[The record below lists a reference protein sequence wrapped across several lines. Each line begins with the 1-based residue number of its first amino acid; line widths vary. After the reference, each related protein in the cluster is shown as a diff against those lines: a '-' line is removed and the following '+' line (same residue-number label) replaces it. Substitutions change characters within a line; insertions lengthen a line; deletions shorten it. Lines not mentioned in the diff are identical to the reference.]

1 MIRLFMAAFSALAGK
16 PAVGATVS
24 VDAAADMKLT
34 EALVGL
40 KSDPY
45 IKLADAELRI
55 ISVFDELRYDRA
67 DMDVL
72 SGPMR
77 DHAVEKLKPLGFKQV
92 TGSSFLHAETGI
104 RVLLPKSHALGGSP
118 FDIARYTPRGE
129 FDYYLLTPTQ
139 AACMMID
146 SYSKMKALERIKG
159 LIKTQ
164 PINILRIADYLEKK
178 PVHEDFEDTIGHLKF
193 VQREAVESEPLR
205 RRRALGSMR
214 L

>member
-1 MIRLFMAAFSALAGK
+1 MMRMIMRAFASTGAKTAA
-16 PAVGATVS
+16 
-24 VDAAADMKLT
+24 VDALDPEVDMALT
-34 EALVGL
+34 EKLVGL

-55 ISVFDELRYDRA
+55 ISVFDELKYDRA

-77 DHAVEKLKPLGFKQV
+77 EHAVDKLGPLGFKQV
-92 TGSSFLHAETGI
+92 TGSSFLHADTGI
-104 RVLLPKSHALGGSP
+104 RILLPKSHALGGSP

-129 FDYYLLTPTQ
+129 WDYYLLTPTQ

-146 SYSKMKALERIKG
+146 NYSTMKAVERIKG

-164 PINILRIADYLEKK
+164 PINVLRIADYLEKK
-178 PVHEDFEDTIGHLKF
+178 PAHEAFEQAIGHLKYA
-193 VQREAVESEPLR
+193 QREAVESEPLR
-205 RRRALGSMR
+205 RRRALGTVR

>member
-1 MIRLFMAAFSALAGK
+1 MIRLLMRAFTETGGGADTGIETLDPQVDMA
-16 PAVGATVS
+16 
-24 VDAAADMKLT
+24 LT

-40 KSDPY
+40 KRDPY

-77 DHAVEKLKPLGFKQV
+77 AHAVDKLAPLGFRQV
-92 TGSSFLHAETGI
+92 RGSSFLHDETGI
-104 RVLLPKSHALGGSP
+104 RVLMPKSHALGGSP
-118 FDIARYTPRGE
+118 FDIARYTPRGQW
-129 FDYYLLTPTQ
+129 DYYLLTPTQ

-146 SYSKMKALERIKG
+146 AYSTMKAVERIKG

-164 PINILRIADYLEKK
+164 PINILRIADYLEKTET
-178 PVHEDFEDTIGHLKF
+178 HTAFESAIGHLKY

-205 RRRALGSMR
+205 RRRALGSV
-214 L
+214 LW

>member
-1 MIRLFMAAFSALAGK
+1 MIRMLMRAFTELGGGAETGIDALDPQIDMA
-16 PAVGATVS
+16 
-24 VDAAADMKLT
+24 LT

-40 KSDPY
+40 KRDPY

-72 SGPMR
+72 TGPMR
-77 DHAVEKLKPLGFKQV
+77 AHAVDKLAPLGFRQV
-92 TGSSFLHAETGI
+92 RGSSFLHDETGI
-104 RVLLPKSHALGGSP
+104 RVLMPKSHALGGSP
-118 FDIARYTPRGE
+118 FDIARYTPRGQW
-129 FDYYLLTPTQ
+129 DYYLLTPTQ

-146 SYSKMKALERIKG
+146 AYSTMKAVERIKG

-164 PINILRIADYLEKK
+164 PINILRIADYLEKTET
-178 PVHEDFEDTIGHLKF
+178 HAAFESAIGHLKY

-205 RRRALGSMR
+205 RRRALGAVR

>member
-1 MIRLFMAAFSALAGK
+1 MKLIAASAGNSAGA
-16 PAVGATVS
+16 AVVS
-24 VDAAADMKLT
+24 VDSDADVALT
-34 EALVGL
+34 EALVTL
-40 KSDPY
+40 KRDPY
-45 IKLADAELRI
+45 IKLADADLRI

-77 DHAVEKLKPLGFKQV
+77 EHAVKMLAPLGFKQV

-104 RVLLPKSHALGGSP
+104 RILMPKAHALGGSP
-118 FDIARYTPRGE
+118 FDIARYTPRGQW
-129 FDYYLLTPTQ
+129 DYYLLTPTQ
-139 AACMMID
+139 TACMMID
-146 SYSKMKALERIKG
+146 AYSKMKALERIKG

-164 PINILRIADYLEKK
+164 PINILRISDYFEDK
-178 PVHEDFEDTIGHLKF
+178 PAHDDFADTIGHLKF
-193 VQREAVESEPLR
+193 VQREAIEAEPLC